1 MFQLTLENERGK
13 QMILHPSTQYVVTN
27 IQGLTPPTATINS
40 SVVAL
45 QDGEVYNSARVKV
58 RNIVISVKPQPD
70 VEKNR
75 IALYDAAKTKR
86 WCKLYFKSDNRDVY
100 IEGYIESVDGS
111 LFEMSQEIQISILCH
126 QPYFVAME
134 TIITEMSKTLDLF
147 EFPFAIEKEG
157 IEISRIEDDL
167 VKTIINSGDVETGIV
182 IEMLASGN
190 VVNPTIY
197 NADTRGS
204 FGLNITLQMGD
215 KVTINTTP
223 GKKSV
228 ILTRYGIERNIINN
242 ITKNPEWFKLLPG
255 ENTFTYS
262 CQDGE
267 ESLSVR
273 YLCESKFE
281 GV

>member
-1 MFQLTLENERGK
+1 MFKLTLENERGK
-13 QMILHPSTQYVVTN
+13 QIVLHPSAEYVVTN
-27 IQGLTPPTATINS
+27 VQGLTPPTATINS

-45 QDGEVYNSARVKV
+45 QDGETYNSARVNT

-75 IALYDAAKTKR
+75 ISLYDVAKTKH
-86 WCKLYFKSDNRDVY
+86 WCKIYFKSDTRDVY
-100 IEGYIESVDGS
+100 IEGYIESVDSS
-111 LFEMSQEIQISILCH
+111 LFEMSQEMQISILCH

-167 VKTIINSGDVETGIV
+167 VKTIINNGDVETGV
-182 IEMLASGN
+182 VVEMLASGS
-190 VVNPTIY
+190 VINPTIY
-197 NADTRGS
+197 NAETRGR
-204 FGLNITLQMGD
+204 FGLNIALQMGD
-215 KVTINTTP
+215 KVTINTAS
-223 GKKSV
+223 GSKSV
-228 ILTRYGIERNIINN
+228 ILTRYGEERNIINS
-242 ITKNPEWFKLLPG
+242 IAQNPEWFKLLPG
-255 ENTFTYS
+255 ENSFTYFCES
-262 CQDGE
+262 GE
-267 ESLSVR
+267 EFLSIR